1 MITKEASCEWARVA
15 ASLRLD
21 CSLGTESETRLAE
34 HVAACPDCDSF
45 ASDLMEL
52 RERISEMPRES
63 APVDLAARVRARAMG
78 GARVPRGEPWLP
90 RVAAVV
96 IAGFSLFVAFSLG
109 RIGADREPRTYVFT
123 VPNELLLTAHGQPES
138 DSADSR
144 AVATN
149 ADEPETSS
157 SDSIVA
163 TSPNVR
169 GTKGE
174 DPETRRDDEERRLAR
189 AARGMLAN
197 LAVIDEVPEAARGPL
212 LESQMRLFGLRTWVN
227 RVELEG
233 LDVRGSDLSQL
244 AQVLREV
251 ETALNGEPTHL
262 LALGRDHRIDEL
274 FRSLEGFAP
283 PRNVTREPV
292 VARREGRRRVV
303 EDVASELSPRQQDGL
318 AALLDVNASLIEGE
332 YGHALGAYTAQSQAP
347 LDPTGSSFAPALQS
361 SLISAFNEFKPVNGA
376 VEPRPVRR
384 AADRPLSPLGFEAL
398 KVGQVI
404 FEQGERATTFKLEV
418 PERK

>member
-1 MITKEASCEWARVA
+1 MITKETSCEWARVA

-21 CSLGTESETRLAE
+21 CSLGTEAETRLAE

-78 GARVPRGEPWLP
+78 GARAPRGLPWLP

-109 RIGADREPRTYVFT
+109 RIAADREPRTYVFS
-123 VPNELLLTAHGQPES
+123 VPNELLLAAQPRAEPTVDPWTVAEDPEEAESIAS
-138 DSADSR
+138 DS
-144 AVATN
+144 V
-149 ADEPETSS
+149 
-157 SDSIVA
+157 VA

-169 GTKGE
+169 GTTRE
-174 DPETRRDDEERRLAR
+174 DPETRRDDDERRLAR

-233 LDVRGSDLSQL
+233 LDDRGSDLSQL
-244 AQVLREV
+244 ARVLREV
-251 ETALNGEPTHL
+251 ETALNGEPTRL
-262 LALGRDHRIDEL
+262 LALGRDQRIDEL

-283 PRNVTREPV
+283 PRNVNREPV
-292 VARREGRRRVV
+292 VARRQDRRRVV

-332 YGHALGAYTAQSQAP
+332 YGHALGAYTAQSQATP
-347 LDPTGSSFAPALQS
+347 DPTGSSFAPALQS
-361 SLISAFNEFKPVNGA
+361 SLISAFNEFKPVTSA
-376 VEPRPVRR
+376 AEPRPVGRP
-384 AADRPLSPLGFEAL
+384 ADRALLPLGFEAL